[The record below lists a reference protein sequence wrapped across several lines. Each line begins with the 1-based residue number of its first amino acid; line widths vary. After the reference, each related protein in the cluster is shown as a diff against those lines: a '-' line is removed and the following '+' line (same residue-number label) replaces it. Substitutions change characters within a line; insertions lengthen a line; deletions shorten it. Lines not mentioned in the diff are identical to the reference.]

1 LLLVI
6 ALLNAAAFL
15 LIGYIGLHL
24 PRSFLFY
31 YLFSGVIL
39 VLVNRHG
46 YHHGPLPLRSQTP
59 TTIAL
64 ILFTTAYV
72 FGMLAWGFWVWPMD
86 ALDCINALVLPAL
99 LFCAGSKAAQLSQ
112 RWSSGLLLSY
122 SIGGLA
128 YGLSALANAREPW
141 WDVSQVFPLAIQV
154 AWPSLAEINVRSVEQ
169 TAYPSLLLLAPA
181 LLLLARPTMSRQ
193 RLLGLLFL
201 VISLLGAHV
210 VWALNGRLG
219 WLALFLALL
228 PLVGLMVSTLHATC
242 SVFRGNRFLIAAF
255 VAAFLTFV
263 LSLLRFG
270 GVTKASGWSQ
280 GLCDERFSVFGSML
294 MRLHQAPWGGRALQ
308 IPYTLCGDQGAS
320 AFLSYPDG
328 SITVVHNVPL
338 EIYFTVGWLP
348 VVLLMIVFVPNLLL
362 ILRGFWSGWSR
373 CDWHFLLR
381 WGWLCFLACQWLFQP
396 LLYSDGL
403 LYYFTFFLLGLFA
416 SRAGYGSLLDR
427 EAKLSG
433 CSGVV

>member
-1 LLLVI
+1 MI

-31 YLFSGVIL
+31 YLFSGVAL

-46 YHHGPLPLRSQTP
+46 HHHGPLPLRSQTP

-64 ILFTTAYV
+64 ILFAIAYV

-99 LFCAGSKAAQLSQ
+99 LFCVGSKAAQLSQ

-169 TAYPSLLLLAPA
+169 TAYPALLLLAPA

-193 RLLGLLFL
+193 RSLGLFFL

-219 WLALFLALL
+219 WLALVLALL
-228 PLVGLMVSTLHATC
+228 PLVGLLGSGLHAN
-242 SVFRGNRFLIAAF
+242 VYGLRRHKLLIAAF
-255 VAAFLTFV
+255 VSALLALV
-263 LSLLRFG
+263 LPLLRFG
-270 GVTKASGWSQ
+270 GVDRAGVWSQ
-280 GLCDERFSVFGSML
+280 GLCDERFSMFGSML
-294 MRLHQAPWGGRALQ
+294 MRLHHAPWGGRVLQ

-381 WGWLCFLACQWLFQP
+381 WGWLCFLLCQWLFQP

-403 LYYFTFFLLGLFA
+403 LYYFTFFLLGLFV
-416 SRAGYGSLLDR
+416 SGAGNGSLLDR
-427 EAKLSG
+427 EAKMSES
-433 CSGVV
+433 SGVV